1 MTNVTEINTP
11 LNDTANGEVEVPDA
25 VRVVAAMIGATS
37 VLEFAQICEDMAGYT
52 NDQRPGKDADQ
63 LNYLQGYAEAL
74 EDAAKQA
81 RMFAEGLINA
91 SHE

>member
-11 LNDTANGEVEVPDA
+11 LNNAATGEEKVPDA

-37 VLEFAQICEDMAGYT
+37 VLEFAAICEEMAGFT
-52 NDQRPGKDADQ
+52 KAQRDGKDADQ

-74 EDAAKQA
+74 EDAASQA
-81 RMFAEGLINA
+81 RMFAEGLVNA
-91 SHE
+91 AR